1 MLCARAG
8 SSFFFL
14 ADWGAEPFGMANSG
28 PGAGIGAAA
37 VDVVG
42 AGGGGATTAYVVGA
56 GGGGAT
62 TADVV
67 TVAVGTEN
75 IESYISFT

>member
-8 SSFFFL
+8 SSFFL

-42 AGGGGATTAYVVGA
+42 G

-75 IESYISFT
+75 IERYISFT